1 MKVSQNVY
9 QKAMIFA
16 LMGLDIYRILIG
28 SFFSIF
34 VPQRCDVKNNLVN
47 SNSTT
52 VNFTAEMKSSHTCE
66 LKENIS
72 DLTSFNWF
80 VLGLNAFTAL
90 SIAIAFIWEF
100 KRETWMVN
108 HLDVNPEKPDNNL
121 DDELDMKNDENKL
134 IEKYQ
139 SMKQSLLW
147 KNRIYYYLFFAV
159 GITATL
165 NFGFSLALMIHYY
178 DGFKTMTTFFTNAL
192 LIFMRVQKSL
202 SVAKTCEKELKAQ
215 SVFLSEPV
223 AFNSIDE
230 KYRVQNSIE
239 LVNK

>member
-9 QKAMIFA
+9 QKLMIFI

-34 VPQRCDVKNNLVN
+34 VPQRCDVKVNTN
-47 SNSTT
+47 SNSSYVESST
-52 VNFTAEMKSSHTCE
+52 VSHTCE

-72 DLTSFNWF
+72 DLSSFNWF

-121 DDELDMKNDENKL
+121 DDELSVKNESGAP
-134 IEKYQ
+134 IQKYE
-139 SMKQSLLW
+139 SMKASLLK
-147 KNRIYYYLFFAV
+147 KNKIYYYLFLTVAFSAM
-159 GITATL
+159 L
-165 NFGFSLALMIHYY
+165 NFGFSLALMILYY

-202 SVAKTCEKELKAQ
+202 SIAKTCEKELKAQ
-215 SVFLSEPV
+215 SVFLLEPV
-223 AFNSIDE
+223 AFNTIDE
-230 KYRVQNSIE
+230 KYRVQNTIE

>member
-9 QKAMIFA
+9 QKAMIFVF
-16 LMGLDIYRILIG
+16 MGLDIYRILIG

-34 VPQRCDVKNNLVN
+34 VPQRCDVKNNISN
-47 SNSTT
+47 FNSTT
-52 VNFTAEMKSSHTCE
+52 VLEFTTSHTCE

-72 DLTSFNWF
+72 DLSSYNWF

-121 DDELDMKNDENKL
+121 DDEFAMKNHEDKP
-134 IEKYQ
+134 IPKYE
-139 SMKQSLLW
+139 SMKASLLK
-147 KNRIYYYLFFAV
+147 KNKIYYYLFLTVA
-159 GITATL
+159 ITATL
-165 NFGFSLALMIHYY
+165 NFGFSLALMVIYY

-202 SVAKTCEKELKAQ
+202 SIAKTCEKELKAQ

-223 AFNSIDE
+223 AFNTIDE
-230 KYRVQNSIE
+230 KYRVQNTIE
-239 LVNK
+239 LVNKN

>member
-9 QKAMIFA
+9 QKVMIFV

-34 VPQRCDVKNNLVN
+34 VPQRCDVKNNIAN
-47 SNSTT
+47 SNSTI
-52 VNFTAEMKSSHTCE
+52 VEIKSSHTCE
-66 LKENIS
+66 LKENVS
-72 DLTSFNWF
+72 DLTSYNWF
-80 VLGLNAFTAL
+80 TLGFNAFTAL

-121 DDELDMKNDENKL
+121 DDEFDMKNEENKL

-147 KNRIYYYLFFAV
+147 KNKIYYYLFLSV
-159 GITATL
+159 GITVTL
-165 NFGFSLALMIHYY
+165 NFGFSLALMILYY

-202 SVAKTCEKELKAQ
+202 SIAKTCEKELKAQ

-223 AFNSIDE
+223 AFNTIDE
-230 KYRVQNSIE
+230 KYKYGYTRNNE
-239 LVNK
+239 NCK

>member
-9 QKAMIFA
+9 QKAMIFL

-34 VPQRCDVKNNLVN
+34 VPQRCDVKNNLVG

-52 VNFTAEMKSSHTCE
+52 VEMKSSHTCE

-72 DLTSFNWF
+72 ELTPYNWF
-80 VLGLNAFTAL
+80 TLGFNAFTAL
-90 SIAIAFIWEF
+90 SIAIAFILEF

-121 DDELDMKNDENKL
+121 DDELDMKNEEDKF

-147 KNRIYYYLFFAV
+147 KNKVYYYSFLTV

-165 NFGFSLALMIHYY
+165 NFGFSLALMILYY

-230 KYRVQNSIE
+230 KYRVQNVIE

>member
-1 MKVSQNVY
+1 
-9 QKAMIFA
+9 
-16 LMGLDIYRILIG
+16 MGLDIYRILIG

-34 VPQRCDVKNNLVN
+34 VPQRCDVKNTIPA
-47 SNSTT
+47 SNSTVSMVVET
-52 VNFTAEMKSSHTCE
+52 VEFTTSHTCE

-72 DLTSFNWF
+72 DLTSYNWF

-108 HLDVNPEKPDNNL
+108 HLDVDPEKPDNNL
-121 DDELDMKNDENKL
+121 DDEFAKP
-134 IEKYQ
+134 IPKYE
-139 SMKQSLLW
+139 SMKASLLK
-147 KNRIYYYLFFAV
+147 KNKIYYYLFLTVA
-159 GITATL
+159 ITATL
-165 NFGFSLALMIHYY
+165 NFGFSLALMVIYY

-202 SVAKTCEKELKAQ
+202 SIAKTCEKDLKAQ

-223 AFNSIDE
+223 AFNTIDE
-230 KYRVQNSIE
+230 KYRVQNAIE

>member
-9 QKAMIFA
+9 QKFMIFA

-34 VPQRCDVKNNLVN
+34 VPQRCDVKVN
-47 SNSTT
+47 FNSTT
-52 VNFTAEMKSSHTCE
+52 VNSTETFTVESSHTCE

-72 DLTSFNWF
+72 NLTSYNWF
-80 VLGLNAFTAL
+80 TLGLNAFTAL

-121 DDELDMKNDENKL
+121 DDELDMKNEENKL

-147 KNRIYYYLFFAV
+147 KNKVYYYLFLSV

-165 NFGFSLALMIHYY
+165 NFGFSLALMILYY

-230 KYRVQNSIE
+230 KYKYKPVTNTI
-239 LVNK
+239 

>member
-9 QKAMIFA
+9 QKAMIFVF
-16 LMGLDIYRILIG
+16 MGLDIYRILIG

-34 VPQRCDVKNNLVN
+34 VPQRCDVKNTIVG

-52 VNFTAEMKSSHTCE
+52 VEVVTSHTCE

-72 DLTSFNWF
+72 DLTSYNWF

-121 DDELDMKNDENKL
+121 DDELSLKNEEDKP
-134 IEKYQ
+134 IPKYE
-139 SMKQSLLW
+139 SMKASLLK
-147 KNRIYYYLFFAV
+147 KNKIYYYLFLTVGLAV
-159 GITATL
+159 ML
-165 NFGFSLALMIHYY
+165 NFGFSLALMIIYY

-202 SVAKTCEKELKAQ
+202 SIAKTCEKDLKAQ

-223 AFNSIDE
+223 AFNTIDE
-230 KYRVQNSIE
+230 KYRVQNVIE
-239 LVNK
+239 LVNKN

>member
-34 VPQRCDVKNNLVN
+34 VPQRCDVKVN
-47 SNSTT
+47 FNSTI
-52 VNFTAEMKSSHTCE
+52 VESSHTCE

-80 VLGLNAFTAL
+80 VLGLNAFTAF
-90 SIAIAFIWEF
+90 SIAIAFVWEF

-108 HLDVNPEKPDNNL
+108 HLDVDPEKPDNNL
-121 DDELDMKNDENKL
+121 DDELDMKNEENKF
-134 IEKYQ
+134 IEVYQ
-139 SMKQSLLW
+139 SMKQALLW
-147 KNRIYYYLFFAV
+147 KNRIYYYLFLTV
-159 GITATL
+159 GITAML
-165 NFGFSLALMIHYY
+165 NFGFSLALMILYY
-178 DGFKTMTTFFTNAL
+178 DGFKTMTTFSTNAL

-202 SVAKTCEKELKAQ
+202 SIAKTCEKELKAQ
-215 SVFLSEPV
+215 SVFLSEPT
-223 AFNSIDE
+223 AFNTIDE

-239 LVNK
+239 LINKN

>member
-34 VPQRCDVKNNLVN
+34 VPQRCDVKSNLVD

-52 VNFTAEMKSSHTCE
+52 VEMKSSHTCE

-147 KNRIYYYLFFAV
+147 KNRIYYYLFLAV
-159 GITATL
+159 AITATL
-165 NFGFSLALMIHYY
+165 NFGFSLALMILYY

-230 KYRVQNSIE
+230 KYKYKPVTNTI
-239 LVNK
+239 

>member
-9 QKAMIFA
+9 QKVMIFA

-34 VPQRCDVKNNLVN
+34 VPQRCDVKNNLIG
-47 SNSTT
+47 SNSTI
-52 VNFTAEMKSSHTCE
+52 VEMKSSHTCE

-72 DLTSFNWF
+72 DLTSYNWF

-100 KRETWMVN
+100 KRENWMVN

-121 DDELDMKNDENKL
+121 DDELDMKNEENKS
-134 IEKYQ
+134 IPKYE
-139 SMKQSLLW
+139 SMKASLLK
-147 KNRIYYYLFFAV
+147 KNKIYYYLFLTVA
-159 GITATL
+159 ITATL
-165 NFGFSLALMIHYY
+165 NFGFSLALMIMYY

-202 SVAKTCEKELKAQ
+202 SIAKTCEKDLKAQ

-223 AFNSIDE
+223 SFNSIDE
-230 KYRVQNSIE
+230 KYRVQNVIE

>member
-9 QKAMIFA
+9 QKVMIFI

-34 VPQRCDVKNNLVN
+34 VPQRCDAKVN
-47 SNSTT
+47 TNSTI
-52 VNFTAEMKSSHTCE
+52 VESSHTCE

-80 VLGLNAFTAL
+80 VVGLNVFTAL

-121 DDELDMKNDENKL
+121 DDELSVKNESGTP
-134 IEKYQ
+134 IQKYE
-139 SMKQSLLW
+139 SMKASLLK
-147 KNRIYYYLFFAV
+147 KNKIYYYLFLTVAV
-159 GITATL
+159 SAML
-165 NFGFSLALMIHYY
+165 NFGFSFALMILYY

-202 SVAKTCEKELKAQ
+202 SIAKTCEKELKAQ
-215 SVFLSEPV
+215 SVFLLEPIS
-223 AFNSIDE
+223 FNTIDE
-230 KYRVQNSIE
+230 KYRVQNTIE

>member
-9 QKAMIFA
+9 QKFMIFA

-34 VPQRCDVKNNLVN
+34 VPQRCDVKVN
-47 SNSTT
+47 FNSTT
-52 VNFTAEMKSSHTCE
+52 VNSTETFTVDSSHTCE

-72 DLTSFNWF
+72 NLTSYNWF
-80 VLGLNAFTAL
+80 TLGFNGLTAL

-121 DDELDMKNDENKL
+121 DDELDMKNDENKF

-147 KNRIYYYLFFAV
+147 KNKVYYYLFLTVA
-159 GITATL
+159 ITATL
-165 NFGFSLALMIHYY
+165 NFGFSLALMILYY

-230 KYRVQNSIE
+230 KYKYKSVKNTI
-239 LVNK
+239 

>member
-9 QKAMIFA
+9 QKVMIFVF
-16 LMGLDIYRILIG
+16 MGLDIYRILIG

-34 VPQRCDVKNNLVN
+34 VPQRCDVKNTIST
-47 SNSTT
+47 SNST
-52 VNFTAEMKSSHTCE
+52 VVEVVASHTCE

-72 DLTSFNWF
+72 DLTTYNWF

-108 HLDVNPEKPDNNL
+108 HLDVDPEKPDNNL
-121 DDELDMKNDENKL
+121 DDEFAKP
-134 IEKYQ
+134 IPKYE
-139 SMKQSLLW
+139 SMKASLLK
-147 KNRIYYYLFFAV
+147 KNKIYYYLFLTVA
-159 GITATL
+159 ITATL
-165 NFGFSLALMIHYY
+165 NFGCSLDLMIVYY

-202 SVAKTCEKELKAQ
+202 SIAKTCEKDLKAQ

-223 AFNSIDE
+223 AFNTIDE
-230 KYRVQNSIE
+230 KYRVQNAIE

>member
-9 QKAMIFA
+9 QKLMIFV

-34 VPQRCDVKNNLVN
+34 VPQRCDVKNTITG

-52 VNFTAEMKSSHTCE
+52 VEVITSSHTCE

-72 DLTSFNWF
+72 DLTTYNWF

-100 KRETWMVN
+100 KRETWMIN

-121 DDELDMKNDENKL
+121 DDEFAMKNEEDKP
-134 IEKYQ
+134 IPKYE
-139 SMKQSLLW
+139 SMKASLLK
-147 KNRIYYYLFFAV
+147 KNKIYYYLFLTVA
-159 GITATL
+159 ITATL
-165 NFGFSLALMIHYY
+165 NFGFSLALMILYY
-178 DGFKTMTTFFTNAL
+178 DGFKTMTTFSTNAL

-202 SVAKTCEKELKAQ
+202 SIAKTCEKELKAQ

-223 AFNSIDE
+223 AFNTIDE
-230 KYRVQNSIE
+230 KYRVQNTIE
-239 LVNK
+239 LVNKN

>member
-9 QKAMIFA
+9 QKLMIFI

-34 VPQRCDVKNNLVN
+34 VPQRCDVKVNTN
-47 SNSTT
+47 SNSSYVESST
-52 VNFTAEMKSSHTCE
+52 VSQTCE

-72 DLTSFNWF
+72 DLSSFNWF

-90 SIAIAFIWEF
+90 SIAVAFIWEF

-121 DDELDMKNDENKL
+121 DNELDMKNKEDKF

-147 KNRIYYYLFFAV
+147 KNRIYYYLFLTVAFSAM
-159 GITATL
+159 L
-165 NFGFSLALMIHYY
+165 NFGFSLALMILYY

-202 SVAKTCEKELKAQ
+202 SIAKTCEKELKAQ
-215 SVFLSEPV
+215 SVFLLEPV
-223 AFNSIDE
+223 AFNTIDE
-230 KYRVQNSIE
+230 KYRVQNTIE